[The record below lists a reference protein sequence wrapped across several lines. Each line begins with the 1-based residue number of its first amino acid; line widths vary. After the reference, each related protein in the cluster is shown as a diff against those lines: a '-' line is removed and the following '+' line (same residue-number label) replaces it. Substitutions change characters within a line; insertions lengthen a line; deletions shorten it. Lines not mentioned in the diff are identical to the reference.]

1 MSSILKRINS
11 GLHAA
16 FEKDEHV
23 HLIGEDLLDP
33 YGGAFKVSAG
43 LSDKYPERIISSP
56 VSEAAITGIA
66 GGMALRGLRPVVEIM
81 FGDFLTLT
89 ADQLINSI
97 SKFRW
102 MYNEQ
107 VDVPIVIRTPMGG
120 RRGYGPTH
128 SQTLEKLFL
137 GVPGLRVLAI
147 NSLQDPAE
155 MIEAAI
161 LRDDG
166 PVLMIENKLLY
177 AKQWLEEKDLSDYEI
192 ERSGADTHYA
202 ASFLL
207 RLRQSPKARFTLV
220 AYGYMAELA
229 REALNRLAFEE
240 EIFGELYVAGQ
251 ISPLP
256 ENQKLSD
263 MLMQSVKK
271 TGVLLSVEEGTLSYA
286 WGAEILARAAKH
298 FGSHTI
304 KMDRVGAADQTIPAS
319 VAMEAKV
326 LPSIEDIMAAARA
339 MV

>member
-1 MSSILKRINS
+1 MSSILNRINA

-16 FEKDEHV
+16 FEKDERV

-43 LSDKYPERIISSP
+43 LSDKYPERVISSP

-81 FGDFLTLT
+81 FGDLITLI

-137 GVPGLRVLAI
+137 GTPGLRILAV

-155 MIEAAI
+155 MLEAAI
-161 LRDDG
+161 LQDDG
-166 PVLMIENKLLY
+166 PVLFIENKLLY
-177 AKQWLEEKDLSDYEI
+177 SKQWLQEKDLSDYEI
-192 ERSGADTHYA
+192 ERSPAKKNYA

-207 RLRQSPKARFTLV
+207 RLRQAPAPCYTL
-220 AYGYMAELA
+220 ATYGYMAELA

-256 ENQKLSD
+256 ENQQLSE
-263 MLMQSVKK
+263 MLIESIKK
-271 TGVLLSVEEGTLSYA
+271 TGSLLSVEEGTLSYA
-286 WGAEILARAAKH
+286 WGAEILARAARF
-298 FGSHTI
+298 FGSQAI
-304 KMDRVGAADQTIPAS
+304 KMDRVAAADQTIPAS
-319 VAMEAKV
+319 IAMEIRM
-326 LPSIEDIMAAARA
+326 LPSVEDIMAAVRA